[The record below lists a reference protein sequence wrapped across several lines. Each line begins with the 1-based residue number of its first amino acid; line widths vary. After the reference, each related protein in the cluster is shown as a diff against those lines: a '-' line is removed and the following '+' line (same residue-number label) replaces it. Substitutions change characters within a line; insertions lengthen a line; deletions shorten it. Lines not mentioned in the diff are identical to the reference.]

1 MVNYNSALWN
11 RLWTQR
17 DIFKAEAE
25 HEYFWTFFELASTC
39 SSKTINIKEGGK
51 LL

>member
-25 HEYFWTFFELASTC
+25 HEYFGHFL
-39 SSKTINIKEGGK
+39 SSQVHAVARQ
-51 LL
+51 